1 MAAGGLMLLATP
13 LVWLGLFRHW
23 HLLNAL
29 QLGEAAAFHL
39 GFDVRRGSWLI
50 VLLASMAAGVVVASC
65 GMIGFV
71 GLLAPHLARLLLGSD
86 ARRLLLAA
94 PLFGAWLT

>member
-1 MAAGGLMLLATP
+1 
-13 LVWLGLFRHW
+13 
-23 HLLNAL
+23 
-29 QLGEAAAFHL
+29 
-39 GFDVRRGSWLI
+39 
-50 VLLASMAAGVVVASC
+50 MAAGVVVASC

-94 PLFGAWLT
+94 PCLVPG